1 MTRQTKEQ
9 FDKNKIK
16 KLSESELTFQ
26 WSKYHP
32 AISDTTI
39 NSKVLKN
46 KSRCYSLFS
55 RRAPPYWSDVT
66 RDSEK
71 SELAG
76 KKLRLSDQELRVG
89 KVVLGSRTFPISHLI
104 ITMSAHWVRVNALL
118 RGKKLTSR
126 RFRLP
131 SCRERCKWFSVDF
144 PLLSSRCALCRQSR
158 RSATQRSGAV
168 NLQLDPEEKQQLDR
182 PFWERRGFSI
192 TTWGVEGCPKR
203 ATEPSRAE

>member
-66 RDSEK
+66 RDSQLGEVG
-71 SELAG
+71 ARG
-76 KKLRLSDQELRVG
+76 KKNSEKKLG
-89 KVVLGSRTFPISHLI
+89 KVVLGSRIFPISRLI

-131 SCRERCKWFSVDF
+131 SCRERSKWFSVDF